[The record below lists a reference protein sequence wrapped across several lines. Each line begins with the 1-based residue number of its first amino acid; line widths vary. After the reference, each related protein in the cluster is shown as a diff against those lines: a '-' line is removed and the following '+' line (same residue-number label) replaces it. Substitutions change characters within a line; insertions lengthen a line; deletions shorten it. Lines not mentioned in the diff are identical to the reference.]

1 METIS
6 IPRIWTVALGIT
18 LWGWC
23 GILGSGS
30 DAYDS
35 FATPS
40 FQFTCSGTQWP
51 LTCFDPDPFSVGNI
65 SWAVCHS
72 VVLRILTR
80 RFRRLLTASQII
92 ARRRRLLLMRILRRL
107 RVQRVGNPRHF
118 VHHPAGN
125 SPPKPKSLLNPHKSH
140 EAQANSRTPRS
151 LSGHTHRRRENILSV
166 YI

>member
-18 LWGWC
+18 LWGWR

-40 FQFTCSGTQWP
+40 LQFTCSGTQWP

-72 VVLRILTR
+72 VVLLILTR
-80 RFRRLLTASQII
+80 DFDAC
-92 ARRRRLLLMRILRRL
+92 
-107 RVQRVGNPRHF
+107 
-118 VHHPAGN
+118 
-125 SPPKPKSLLNPHKSH
+125 
-140 EAQANSRTPRS
+140 
-151 LSGHTHRRRENILSV
+151 
-166 YI
+166 